1 MGRRKSFE
9 DLSDQPIVTRVPDSS
24 RSRLKELA
32 KDPSRRSLNAL
43 MTEIMTFFLLEKPYE
58 KGLKFRIPRF
68 TIRFE
73 KGTPVR
79 TGWMQF
85 NVYLT
90 VDLKDRMMVE
100 IERLRTEEKLLVT
113 PANFT
118 FSAIFWWLATVEP
131 EEEESRAYYESL
143 KKIHGEWKRG
153 EG

>member
-9 DLSDQPIVTRVPDSS
+9 DLAERPIVTRVPDSS
-24 RSRLKELA
+24 PSRLKELA

-43 MTEIMTFFLLEKPYE
+43 MTKIMTYFLKEKPYK
-58 KGLKFRIPRF
+58 KGLKFRILRF
-68 TIRFE
+68 TIQFE
-73 KGTPVR
+73 NGNPVR

-90 VDLKDRMMVE
+90 ADLKDRMMAE
-100 IERLRTEEKLLVT
+100 IEQFRTEKKLLVT

-118 FSAIFWWLATVEP
+118 FSEIFWWLATVKPEREEP
-131 EEEESRAYYESL
+131 RAYYESL
-143 KKIHGEWKRG
+143 KKAHGEWKRG

>member
-32 KDPSRRSLNAL
+32 KDSSRRSLNAL

-100 IERLRTEEKLLVT
+100 IERLRTEEKLLLT

-143 KKIHGEWKRG
+143 KKTHGEWKKG
-153 EG
+153 ER